1 MNCGCIT
8 GNGSPNSCS
17 ADALHA
23 AHRRLLQGASKRTR
37 ARGSGSASGPELAST
52 AVHRGVGPEAAHVQR
67 APSAVGVEGEL
78 WQPAARGSRWVCRGG
93 QTSGWDRVV
102 RSFVSDFIRKHDS
115 LPLEDYRH
123 ANKEIVYWTLEYA
136 V

>member
-1 MNCGCIT
+1 M
-8 GNGSPNSCS
+8 SS
-17 ADALHA
+17 L
-23 AHRRLLQGASKRTR
+23 R
-37 ARGSGSASGPELAST
+37 AYT

-67 APSAVGVEGEL
+67 APSAVGMEGEL

-102 RSFVSDFIRKHDS
+102 RSFVSDFIRNFASTIVCPSKT
-115 LPLEDYRH
+115 YRH
-123 ANKEIVYWTLEYA
+123 GPRQQGDNVYTVAYIY